1 MPAMLKGLPPVFD
14 NVTVCA
20 ALAVP
25 INWLPNDN
33 VAGLNMATPAVTP
46 VPLKG
51 TLCGEPAAESVT
63 SSAALR
69 VPAAVGVNVTE
80 AVQCAPAAK
89 DVPQVLDI

>member
-1 MPAMLKGLPPVFD
+1 MD

-25 INWLPNDN
+25 INWLPNDKA
-33 VAGLNMATPAVTP
+33 AGLNKATPALTP
-46 VPLKG
+46 VPLSG
-51 TLCGEPAAESVT
+51 TLCGDPAAESVT
-63 SSAALR
+63 SRLAVR

-80 AVQCAPAAK
+80 AVQCAPAAN